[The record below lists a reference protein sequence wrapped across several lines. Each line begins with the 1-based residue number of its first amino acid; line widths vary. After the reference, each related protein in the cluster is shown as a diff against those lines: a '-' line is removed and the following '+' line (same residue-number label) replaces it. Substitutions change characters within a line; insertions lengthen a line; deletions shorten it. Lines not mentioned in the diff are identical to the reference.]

1 MSCELTSG
9 HPSAAVRLPQPPAAT
24 SRANGSNVYRINYKS
39 LLIAARLS
47 CATNNIDG
55 SSYLAINNNTLL
67 LAVCGLCSGEM
78 NSEATRIATRR
89 ATAHARERT
98 SLAALQMRCLV
109 LIITSS
115 DVAQSIT
122 NHTTAITINAA
133 VVLSDEKSTTSHDHR
148 HLEKCP
154 LITV

>member
-9 HPSAAVRLPQPPAAT
+9 HPSAAARLPQPPAAT

-78 NSEATRIATRR
+78 NSQATR
-89 ATAHARERT
+89 TASNCARYVTARERT

-122 NHTTAITINAA
+122 NHTTAITINA
-133 VVLSDEKSTTSHDHR
+133 VVLNDEKSTTSHDHR